1 MTFRSRRQLH
11 AVADGLRPELEHPAG
26 EKARARMV
34 TRGSSLIL
42 SFEADNSAALRAIL
56 SSYLRLLSAS
66 LNVCNSLKELEQSV
80 ELMKPEK
87 S

>member
-1 MTFRSRRQLH
+1 
-11 AVADGLRPELEHPAG
+11 
-26 EKARARMV
+26 MV
-34 TRGSSLIL
+34 TRGSSLTL
-42 SFEADNSAALRAIL
+42 RFEADNSAALRAIL

-66 LNVCNSLKELEQSV
+66 LNVCNSLKELEQSA